1 MTTNIKS
8 KNLNKI
14 KRVLLSLV
22 LIVVSAA
29 SNYAAQVDI
38 GITLGSVRNSSGVL
52 SGTAVRLGTF
62 TGYSDSLG
70 TTFFTGKDYNTLIAA
85 FVGLSNL
92 DASLTTDVAG
102 NYYGAFDTAST
113 ASGTRLFAWF
123 YSTPA
128 PQSSSNWAVVS
139 GGNNTSGP
147 SDGIYN
153 PLWLAVAPAAVDV
166 NVIEIGTIYSK
177 IYASSGPGVA
187 FSSNSLI
194 DPEGA
199 NLLLIPEPASSSLLA
214 LALTVP
220 LLRRRKK

>member
-1 MTTNIKS
+1 MNL
-8 KNLNKI
+8 KNRNKV
-14 KRVLLSLV
+14 KKGF
-22 LIVVSAA
+22 LILALAVASAT

-38 GITLGSVRNSSGVL
+38 GITLGEVRGSGGVL
-52 SGTAVRLGTF
+52 SGTAIRLGTF

-70 TTFFTGKDYNTLIAA
+70 VAFFTGKDYNALIAS

-92 DASLTTDVAG
+92 DNSIVTDLAG
-102 NYYGAFDTAST
+102 NYYGAFDTATT
-113 ASGTRLFAWF
+113 ASGTRLFAWL
-123 YSTPA
+123 YSTPT

-147 SDGIYN
+147 SDSIYN
-153 PLWLAVAPAAVDV
+153 PIWLAVAPAAVDV
-166 NVIEIGTIYSK
+166 NIVEMGTIYSK
-177 IYASSGPGVA
+177 IYASSGPAVS

-199 NLLLIPEPASSSLLA
+199 NLLLIPEPTSSSLLA

-220 LLRRRKK
+220 FLRRRKK